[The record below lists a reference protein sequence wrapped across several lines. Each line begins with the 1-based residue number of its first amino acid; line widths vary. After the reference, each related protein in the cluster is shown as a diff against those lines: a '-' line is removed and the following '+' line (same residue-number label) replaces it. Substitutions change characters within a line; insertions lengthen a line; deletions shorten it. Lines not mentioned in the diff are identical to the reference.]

1 MKNRLITTILTL
13 FMCAT
18 AVSCGRS
25 HDNSS
30 SAVSDDL
37 ENIGVNSTTEA
48 STATEITAST
58 TTFSVKNN
66 ITTTIPNVINENC
79 DDRKI
84 VEEYYKSSMG
94 DYDESSEPYIQEDID
109 HLIDSTDLL
118 SEKVLGI
125 ITSEEDALKKGKDVL
140 IEIKGQEY
148 IDEHESD
155 YCLHN
160 GEKVKFIRDNP
171 PFIAKYYDEHDI
183 WQVIAVLRTGKTE
196 DGNTVVTTGTSP
208 YVLIRGND
216 GKVVGIYH

>member
-18 AVSCGRS
+18 AVSCGRI
-25 HDNSS
+25 HDNSYS
-30 SAVSDDL
+30 VVSVDL

-94 DYDESSEPYIQEDID
+94 DYDESSEPYIQENID

-118 SEKVLGI
+118 AEKLLGI

-155 YCLHN
+155 YFLHN
-160 GEKVKFIRDNP
+160 GKNVKFIRDNP
-171 PFIAKYYDEHDI
+171 PFIAKYYDEYDI

-208 YVLIRGND
+208 YVLIRGSD

>member
-18 AVSCGRS
+18 AVSCGRI
-25 HDNSS
+25 HDTSS
-30 SAVSDDL
+30 SVVSDAL
-37 ENIGVNSTTEA
+37 ENNGVNNTTEA

-58 TTFSVKNN
+58 TTFSVKND

-84 VEEYYKSSMG
+84 VEDYYKRSMG

-109 HLIDSTDLL
+109 HLVYSTDLL

-155 YCLHN
+155 YFLHN
-160 GEKVKFIRDNP
+160 GKNVKFIRDNP

-208 YVLIRGND
+208 YVLIRGSD